1 MDSLIN
7 INSFGH
13 MGCPYGVSYVIWA
26 ALMGCLMSYGVSQ
39 LVHLSAS
46 IMATHS
52 PVLRSQAN
60 RWPQSD
66 PEKMKSFP
74 HHAAS
79 WFFGCQNIGN
89 FREIVTLIIVLAF
102 LWPVSFCLMG
112 GRLTLLLWPF
122 CLSSSSSESDS
133 ILSKLAW
140 GVTLWLLLRSST

>member
-1 MDSLIN
+1 
-7 INSFGH
+7 
-13 MGCPYGVSYVIWA
+13 MGCPYGVSYVIWGVICHI
-26 ALMGCLMSYGVSQ
+26 GCPYRVSQ
-39 LVHLSAS
+39 LAHLSAS

-79 WFFGCQNIGN
+79 WFFGYQNIGT
-89 FREIVTLIIVLAF
+89 FEEILTLIIVLAF
-102 LWPVSFCLMG
+102 LWPVSFCLIG